1 MQQQVLHIKNMV
13 CHRCIRVVKEE
24 LENSGLE
31 VLDIKLGEVKVS
43 GFVDEKLNHIQ
54 NVLEQNGFEL
64 IDDKKARTVE
74 KIKIAIIELIHQ
86 DQQVLNINYSTFLE
100 ETLGLDYQYLSS
112 LFSSTESITLEK
124 YIILQKIERVKELLV
139 YNELTLSEIAYQ
151 LGYSSVHHL
160 SNQFKKTTGLSPSHF
175 KKIKEDKRKALDKV
189 GNK

>member
-124 YIILQKIERVKELLV
+124 I
-139 YNELTLSEIAYQ
+139 
-151 LGYSSVHHL
+151 SS
-160 SNQFKKTTGLSPSHF
+160 FKK
-175 KKIKEDKRKALDKV
+175 
-189 GNK
+189 

>member
-189 GNK
+189 GDK